1 MFQSP
6 KIIKV
11 WEIMEFDLAKIIIP
25 ISLDHI
31 IDIKADDEN
40 ILIRTFKLQQKQSA
54 DNDTVPNGNLPPMP
68 FKENFQVE

>member
-11 WEIMEFDLAKIIIP
+11 WEIMEYDLAKVIIP

-31 IDIKADDEN
+31 VDIKADDEN
-40 ILIRTFKLQQKQSA
+40 ILIRTFKLQQKQST
-54 DNDTVPNGNLPPMP
+54 DNDTVPNDNLHPMP
-68 FKENFQVE
+68 FEEDFQVE